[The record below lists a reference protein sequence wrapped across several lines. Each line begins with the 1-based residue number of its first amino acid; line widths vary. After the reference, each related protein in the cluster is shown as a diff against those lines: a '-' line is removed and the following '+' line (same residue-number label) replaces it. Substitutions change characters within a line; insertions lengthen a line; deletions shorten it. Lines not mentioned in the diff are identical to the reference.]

1 MAGHTYLVFAS
12 IEYLFPDVNFLQS
25 NLLVV
30 DSDYWKMLKEWN
42 KIKLE
47 NNQKQEAWVQGP
59 KALLVR
65 RRAFRFEIAGARAL
79 APAAAARDSDLCAL
93 TWTLAAEHSTGLIP
107 AGVAR
112 GLAIW
117 VFRCVRVRLA
127 GGAPGPPGTRW
138 RLHKNVQIL
147 IDCTTFNVF
156 VQLFAYI
163 Q

>member
-79 APAAAARDSDLCAL
+79 APAAAAERSVKCQGL
-93 TWTLAAEHSTGLIP
+93 GLIRTNLNTGSWAFDWVDSSRTRSGPGSGHLGLPLCP
-107 AGVAR
+107 AR
-112 GLAIW
+112 
-117 VFRCVRVRLA
+117 RP
-127 GGAPGPPGTRW
+127 GGAPEPPATRW
-138 RLHKNVQIL
+138 RLLN
-147 IDCTTFNVF
+147 FN
-156 VQLFAYI
+156 Q
-163 Q
+163 

>member
-30 DSDYWKMLKEWN
+30 DSDFWKMLKEWN

-65 RRAFRFEIAGARAL
+65 RRAFRFEIAGARAV
-79 APAAAARDSDLCAL
+79 APARAAAAERSVKCQGL
-93 TWTLAAEHSTGLIP
+93 GLIRTNLNTGSWAFDWVDSSRSGPGSGRLGLPLCP
-107 AGVAR
+107 AR
-112 GLAIW
+112 
-117 VFRCVRVRLA
+117 RP
-127 GGAPGPPGTRW
+127 GGAPEPPATRW
-138 RLHKNVQIL
+138 RLLN
-147 IDCTTFNVF
+147 FN
-156 VQLFAYI
+156 Q
-163 Q
+163 